1 MLNKILS
8 KKIKFP
14 LLLRGLF
21 PFCHSRESGNPSSL
35 SLRGAKQRSNL
46 SGFSLIELMV
56 AVVILAL
63 AIFGIFQAYS
73 VGFMGMADA
82 RDRTVATN
90 YAREAMEDVKN
101 MDFDKIKQT
110 YKSVTNA
117 NKEYKIYVTF
127 STETDNL
134 KEIFT
139 IVEWEDRNGI
149 KKTIE
154 SSMLVHF
161 IEVFALDPAKIVL
174 FADPYIILSNS
185 TTNLTAAIKDIK
197 GNTIIDWTADNISFS
212 IIPGNEDGS
221 LSNTSD
227 TNNGVATTTFAHDG
241 TVGTGEID
249 IYVIEASV
257 TLPNGNI
264 VSDEVTIKVTDG
276 PVKITLTADPSTIK
290 SNSIE
295 CSTITVSLQNAAGG
309 TLKKN
314 ILVSDVEIAFSV
326 FGDFVEGDLS
336 FSTITIHAD
345 SSDGDAV
352 ATTSLCPTGKRGLA
366 TIIATSTGLESGR
379 VDVKFLGPPV
389 SILISANPNSIYEDD
404 PEGSAITVSLIDK
417 NGFYTN
423 PDSGTITIS
432 LALSTNPYDPSAYL
446 ETYSINFDSTTD
458 PIGVIKTTKFK
469 GQNSIGTAIITA
481 SGGGLI
487 EDSVTISIRGELVP
501 DNIRLTASTQN
512 VQAGGTSTI
521 TATVYDGST
530 IAIHYIGTI
539 TFKTTLGTFSN
550 GSTTIDVEVDSGK
563 AITVLTSG
571 SPGNAIIEI
580 TYPAPTELPF
590 TPSGGL
596 VVGFYGGADH
606 IKLTASRQNVATG
619 DSSTIIATV
628 CDFNGIHVSNYD
640 GEITFAKEGVAF
652 FIDGSYKTTEPGIA
666 SIELSSVT
674 EGSAAITASSSDGL
688 DCIPSGGVEIL
699 FYAETTIILAPEILP
714 TYSPEDFKVTFGVI
728 AIGDAILVEGMNI
741 SWAIDGDRLK
751 TIVIGLDE
759 VYSGNSDSGAIL
771 DIDDTT
777 LSDGE
782 TYPVELTFGKVVTAK
797 TFTVTFYTPTIYTGQ
812 VTLTVITL

>member
-1 MLNKILS
+1 MLNINKKLS
-8 KKIKFP
+8 KK
-14 LLLRGLF
+14 
-21 PFCHSRESGNPSSL
+21 
-35 SLRGAKQRSNL
+35 
-46 SGFSLIELMV
+46 GFSLIELMV
-56 AVVILAL
+56 AIAILAM
-63 AIFGIFQAYS
+63 AIFGIFHAYS

-82 RDRTVATN
+82 RDRTVASN
-90 YAREAMEDVKN
+90 YMREAMENVKN
-101 MDFDKIKQT
+101 TDFDKIKQT

-139 IVEWEDRNGI
+139 IVEWKDRNGI
-149 KKTIE
+149 KKTVK

-197 GNTIIDWTADNISFS
+197 GNTIIDWTAGNISFS
-212 IIPGNEDGS
+212 IISGNEEDGS
-221 LSNTSD
+221 LCNTSD
-227 TNNGVATTTFAHDG
+227 TTNGIATTTFTHDG
-241 TVGTGEID
+241 IVGTGEINT
-249 IYVIEASV
+249 YEIEASV
-257 TLPNGNI
+257 YLPDTDI
-264 VSDEVTIKVTDG
+264 TVTDRVTIKVTDG

-314 ILVSDVEIAFSV
+314 NLVSDIDITFSV

-345 SSDGDAV
+345 SSEEDAI
-352 ATTSLCPTGKRGLA
+352 ATTSLCPTSKRGLA
-366 TIIATSTGLESGR
+366 TILARSTGLESGR
-379 VDVKFLGPPV
+379 TDVKFLGPPV

-404 PEGSAITVSLIDK
+404 PEGSTLTVSLIDK

-423 PDSGTITIS
+423 PDSGTITIY
-432 LALSTNPYDPSAYL
+432 LELSTNPDDPSAYL

-458 PIGVIKTTKFK
+458 PIGVNKTTKFK
-469 GQNSIGTAIITA
+469 GQSSIGTAIITA

-501 DNIRLTASTQN
+501 DNIRLTANTQN

-550 GSTTIDVEVDSGK
+550 GSNTIDVEVGIGK
-563 AITVLTSG
+563 AITVLTSD
-571 SPGNAIIEI
+571 SPGNAIIKI

-590 TPSGGL
+590 TPLGGL

-606 IKLTASRQNVATG
+606 VKLTASRQNVATG
-619 DSSTIIATV
+619 DISTIIATV
-628 CDFNGIHVSNYD
+628 CDSNGIHVSDYE
-640 GEITFAKEGVAF
+640 GEITFVNAGVGF
-652 FIDGSYKTTEPGIA
+652 FYGASSINTINGIA
-666 SIELSSVT
+666 TIELSSEN
-674 EGSAAITASSSDGL
+674 EGSATVTASSSDGSDVL
-688 DCIPSGGVEIL
+688 YCMPSGGIDIL
-699 FYAETTIILAPEILP
+699 FYAETTIILDLEITP
-714 TYSPEDFKVTFGVI
+714 TYSPEDLKVTFGII
-728 AIGDAILVEGMNI
+728 AIGEAILVEGMNI
-741 SWAIDGDRLK
+741 SWAIEDDRLK
-751 TIVIGLDE
+751 TIVIGSDE
-759 VYSGNSDSGAIL
+759 VYSGNSVSDAIL
-771 DIDDTT
+771 DIDDTN
-777 LSDGE
+777 LSDGV
-782 TYPVELTFGKVVTAK
+782 TYLVELTFGKPVTAT
-797 TFTVTFYTPTIYTGQ
+797 TFMVTFYTPTIYTGQ
-812 VTLTVITL
+812 ITLTVDTS